1 MAEKRR
7 AKKRKDEYTG
17 PGGADPEIE
26 KASKDEY
33 KVAKWLKSNV
43 PTKKT
48 KFLNHNVEYFSGV
61 KAVDALLASK
71 FAQGDGC
78 LFPHRQAVIDFLGDM
93 LFHKFYHRARKVPV
107 SEHELRGSKSSK
119 KQQISTTASE
129 STKDEGRGTDA
140 ENSHAEGGKGA
151 AELAAE
157 NAKRKRKIR
166 LEMHPE
172 QVFIDGHEAYVW
184 LYDPIP
190 MHYWIFGALLVVGA
204 IVICLFPLWPPLLR
218 KGVYYLSIAAAGFLV
233 FILGLVVLRCILFCL
248 IWVVTGGKHHFWLL
262 PNLTEDVGFFA
273 SFWPLY
279 NHEYKDGKEGSGS
292 EKGGKKSKKRKQKD
306 KDSGGEEEP
315 SSAATVPPTI
325 DEVKERPETD
335 PSVKGDATGEG
346 LRHRGGK
353 SSPKQQQEPVPSAA
367 VPATTVL
374 TATDEEPTDEEKNSE
389 GTPSES
395 DSEGSQRSSTG
406 KDFEMVD
413 PDEEDIS

>member
-26 KASKDEY
+26 KATKEEY

-48 KFLNHNVEYFSGV
+48 KFLNHNVEYFSAI
-61 KAVDALLASK
+61 KAIDALLASK
-71 FAQGDGC
+71 FAQGDNC
-78 LFPHRQAVIDFLGDM
+78 LFPHRQAVIDFMGDM
-93 LFHKFYHRARKVPV
+93 LFHKFFHRARKVPV
-107 SEHELRGSKSSK
+107 SEQELRGSKGNK
-119 KQQISTTASE
+119 KQTWVE
-129 STKDEGRGTDA
+129 SAPKDERGTDA
-140 ENSHAEGGKGA
+140 ESSHAEGGKGVGA
-151 AELAAE
+151 ASEVAD
-157 NAKRKRKIR
+157 AKRKRKIR

-172 QVFIDGHEAYVW
+172 QLFIDGHEAYVW

-233 FILGLVVLRCILFCL
+233 FILGLVVLRCIIFCL
-248 IWVVTGGKHHFWLL
+248 VWVATGGKHHFWLL

-279 NHEYKDGKEGSGS
+279 NHEYKDGQAGS
-292 EKGGKKSKKRKQKD
+292 EKGKKSKKRKQKD
-306 KDSGGEEEP
+306 KDSGGEEETNGT
-315 SSAATVPPTI
+315 SVPPTI
-325 DEVKERPETD
+325 DEVKERDADTAKVVSQKLPTET
-335 PSVKGDATGEG
+335 EG
-346 LRHRGGK
+346 LRQRG
-353 SSPKQQQEPVPSAA
+353 KQTPPEQR
-367 VPATTVL
+367 
-374 TATDEEPTDEEKNSE
+374 EPTVAATVTSVAEVLEEEQNDEEKNST
-389 GTPSES
+389 TPSES

-406 KDFEMVD
+406 KDFEMVE
-413 PDEEDIS
+413 PDEMADTA

>member
-17 PGGADPEIE
+17 PGGSEQDIE
-26 KASKDEY
+26 KASKEEY

-48 KFLNHNVEYFSGV
+48 KFLNHNVEYFSAI

-71 FAQGDGC
+71 FAQGDNC
-78 LFPHRQAVIDFLGDM
+78 LFPHRQAVIDFMGDM
-93 LFHKFYHRARKVPV
+93 LFHKFFHRARKVPV
-107 SEHELRGSKSSK
+107 SEQELRGKSSK
-119 KQQISTTASE
+119 KAVE
-129 STKDEGRGTDA
+129 GKDAGG
-140 ENSHAEGGKGA
+140 GGKGA
-151 AELAAE
+151 ASAKDERATDAE
-157 NAKRKRKIR
+157 SSHAEGSKVEKVTAEVAEKRKRKIR

-172 QVFIDGHEAYVW
+172 QLFIDGHEAYVW

-233 FILGLVVLRCILFCL
+233 FILGLVVLRCIIFCL
-248 IWVVTGGKHHFWLL
+248 IWVATGGKHHFWLL

-279 NHEYKDGKEGSGS
+279 NHEYKDGQPGSD
-292 EKGGKKSKKRKQKD
+292 KGKKSKKSRKRD
-306 KDSGGEEEP
+306 KNSGDEEEP
-315 SSAATVPPTI
+315 TGTSIPPTI
-325 DEVKERPETD
+325 DEVKERDTDAESASKKAPET
-335 PSVKGDATGEG
+335 EG
-346 LRHRGGK
+346 LRKRGGK
-353 SSPKQQQEPVPSAA
+353 EPQPVPAP
-367 VPATTVL
+367 PAPPVVTV
-374 TATDEEPTDEEKNSE
+374 EEAIYEEKNS

-406 KDFEMVD
+406 KDFEMVE
-413 PDEEDIS
+413 PDEVDTS

>member
-17 PGGADPEIE
+17 PGGSEQDIE
-26 KASKDEY
+26 KASKEEY

-48 KFLNHNVEYFSGV
+48 KFLNHNVEYFSAI

-71 FAQGDGC
+71 FAQGDNC
-78 LFPHRQAVIDFLGDM
+78 LFPHRQAVIDFMGDM
-93 LFHKFYHRARKVPV
+93 LFHKFFHRARKVPV
-107 SEHELRGSKSSK
+107 SEQELRGKGSK
-119 KQQISTTASE
+119 KAVDG
-129 STKDEGRGTDA
+129 KDAG
-140 ENSHAEGGKGA
+140 GGKGA
-151 AELAAE
+151 ASVKDERATDAE
-157 NAKRKRKIR
+157 SSHAEGSKVEKVTAEVAEKRKRKIR

-172 QVFIDGHEAYVW
+172 QLFIDGHEAYVW

-233 FILGLVVLRCILFCL
+233 FILGLVVLRCIIFCL
-248 IWVVTGGKHHFWLL
+248 IWVATGGKHHFWLL

-279 NHEYKDGKEGSGS
+279 NHEYKDGQLGSD
-292 EKGGKKSKKRKQKD
+292 KGKKSKKSRKRD
-306 KDSGGEEEP
+306 KNSGDEEEP
-315 SSAATVPPTI
+315 TGTSIPPTI
-325 DEVKERPETD
+325 DEVKERDTDAESASKKTPKAET
-335 PSVKGDATGEG
+335 EG
-346 LRHRGGK
+346 LRRRAGK
-353 SSPKQQQEPVPSAA
+353 EPPPVPAP
-367 VPATTVL
+367 PAPPVVTV
-374 TATDEEPTDEEKNSE
+374 EETIYEEKNSA
-389 GTPSES
+389 TPSES

-406 KDFEMVD
+406 KDFEMVE
-413 PDEEDIS
+413 PDEVDTS